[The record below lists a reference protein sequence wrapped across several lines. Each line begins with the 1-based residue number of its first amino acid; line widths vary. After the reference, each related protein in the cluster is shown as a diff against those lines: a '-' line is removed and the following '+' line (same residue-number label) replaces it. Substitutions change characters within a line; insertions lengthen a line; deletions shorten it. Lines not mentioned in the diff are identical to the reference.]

1 MNTGDRK
8 YWKFYAKMKLSGNWG
23 IAIAAMLAVGAVNL
37 VGNILAVKLF
47 PGDTVLP
54 LVLSEIFVFVVSLI
68 GMIFS
73 TGYSYM
79 LLNICRGREYKLGN
93 LLYMFHNQPDRVLV
107 AGLVVA
113 LLNALAQIPFYYV
126 TYMVDPGSTME
137 GMLHWYQLLLGAW
150 LIAMVLSVILTVPFA
165 LTFYFLADNPEM
177 GGIEALKVSMHA
189 MKGHIWQYL
198 MLELSFVPLFFLSIL
213 TLYIGVLWLVPYM
226 QFSETAFYMYVTGEL
241 DQQKQAH
248 DRGER
253 EKIEQCL
260 SRDQEETEEL
270 TKQNKDDYNSEA

>member
-79 LLNICRGREYKLGN
+79 LLNICRGREYKLGD

-113 LLNALAQIPFYYV
+113 LIDTVVQIPFYYV
-126 TYMVDPGSTME
+126 TYMVEPGTTVE
-137 GMLHWYQLLLGAW
+137 GMMHWYQLLLGAW

-213 TLYIGVLWLVPYM
+213 TLYIGLLWLVPYM

-260 SRDQEETEEL
+260 NRDQEETEEL

>member
-8 YWKFYAKMKLSGNWG
+8 YWKSYAKMKLSGNWG

-213 TLYIGVLWLVPYM
+213 TLYIGLLWLVPYM

>member
-113 LLNALAQIPFYYV
+113 LLNALAQIPLYYV
-126 TYMVDPGSTME
+126 TYMVDTGSTIE

-150 LIAMVLSVILTVPFA
+150 LIAMVLGVILTVPFA

-213 TLYIGVLWLVPYM
+213 TLYIGLLWLVPYM

>member
-79 LLNICRGREYKLGN
+79 QLNICRGREHKLGN

-113 LLNALAQIPFYYV
+113 LLNALAQIPLYYV
-126 TYMVDPGSTME
+126 TYMVDTGSTIE

-150 LIAMVLSVILTVPFA
+150 LIAMVLGVILTVPFA
-165 LTFYFLADNPEM
+165 LTFYFLADDPEM

-260 SRDQEETEEL
+260 IRDQEETEEL

>member
-79 LLNICRGREYKLGN
+79 QLNICRGREHKLGN

>member
-150 LIAMVLSVILTVPFA
+150 LIAMVLGVILTVPFA

-270 TKQNKDDYNSEA
+270 TKQKKDDYNSEA

>member
-8 YWKFYAKMKLSGNWG
+8 YWKSYAKRNLSGNWG
-23 IAIAAMLAVGAVNL
+23 IAIAAMLAVAAVNL
-37 VGNILAVKLF
+37 VGNIFAVKLF

-79 LLNICRGREYKLGN
+79 QLNICRGREYKLGN

-113 LLNALAQIPFYYV
+113 LLNELAQIPFCYV
-126 TYMVDPGSTME
+126 TYMVNPGSTME

-213 TLYIGVLWLVPYM
+213 TLYIGLLWLVPYM

>member
-113 LLNALAQIPFYYV
+113 LLNALAQIPLYYV
-126 TYMVDPGSTME
+126 TYMVDTGSTIE

-150 LIAMVLSVILTVPFA
+150 LIAMVLGVILTVPFA

-260 SRDQEETEEL
+260 IRDQEETEEL
-270 TKQNKDDYNSEA
+270 KKQNKDDYNSEA

>member
-79 LLNICRGREYKLGN
+79 QLNICRGREHKLGN

-113 LLNALAQIPFYYV
+113 LLNALAQIPLYYV
-126 TYMVDPGSTME
+126 TYMVDTGSTIE

-150 LIAMVLSVILTVPFA
+150 LIAMVLGVILTVPFA

-260 SRDQEETEEL
+260 IRDQEETEEL

>member
-213 TLYIGVLWLVPYM
+213 TLYIGLLWLVPYM

>member
-1 MNTGDRK
+1 
-8 YWKFYAKMKLSGNWG
+8 
-23 IAIAAMLAVGAVNL
+23 
-37 VGNILAVKLF
+37 
-47 PGDTVLP
+47 
-54 LVLSEIFVFVVSLI
+54 
-68 GMIFS
+68 MIFS

-79 LLNICRGREYKLGN
+79 LLHICRGREYKLGD

-113 LLNALAQIPFYYV
+113 LIDTVVQIPFYYV
-126 TYMVDPGSTME
+126 TYMVEPGTTVE
-137 GMLHWYQLLLGAW
+137 GMMHWYQLLLGAW
-150 LIAMVLSVILTVPFA
+150 VIAMVLSIILTVPFVLA
-165 LTFYFLADNPEM
+165 FYFLADNPDM
-177 GGIEALKVSMHA
+177 GGIEALKASTRA

-213 TLYIGVLWLVPYM
+213 TLYIGLLWLVPYM

-260 SRDQEETEEL
+260 NRDQEETEEL

>member
-8 YWKFYAKMKLSGNWG
+8 YWKSYAKMNLSGNWG
-23 IAIAAMLAVGAVNL
+23 IAIAAMLAVAAVNFI
-37 VGNILAVKLF
+37 GNILAVQLF

-54 LVLSEIFVFVVSLI
+54 LVLSEIFVFIVSLI

-79 LLNICRGREYKLGN
+79 LLNICRGREYKLGD

-113 LLNALAQIPFYYV
+113 LIDTVVQIPFYYV

-213 TLYIGVLWLVPYM
+213 TLYIGLLWLVPYM